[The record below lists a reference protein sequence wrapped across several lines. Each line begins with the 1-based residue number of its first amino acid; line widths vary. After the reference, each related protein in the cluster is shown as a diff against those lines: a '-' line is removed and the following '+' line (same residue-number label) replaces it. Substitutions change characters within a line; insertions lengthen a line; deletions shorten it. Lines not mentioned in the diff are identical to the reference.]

1 MATTIRAITP
11 EGWLMGRGYQHATVA
26 EGAKRLVQIAGQV
39 EGSGGM
45 PAAEFSQEIVAQFQ
59 GALANFKTV
68 LEAAGGSA
76 GDLTSMTIYTTDV
89 AAYRRNLQGIDRAL
103 GGGVPGDD
111 AGGGDGA
118 VWGL

>member
-68 LEAAGGSA
+68 LEAAGGVGGGSDVDD
-76 GDLTSMTIYTTDV
+76 DLPRRTWRRT
-89 AAYRRNLQGIDRAL
+89 AAICRGSGAL
-103 GGGVPGDD
+103 GSRFGGRCSRR
-111 AGGGDGA
+111 
-118 VWGL
+118 